1 MMDELLTKNQIVK
14 AVAYNV
20 KKAGIIWKT
29 EEVQAA
35 LYMGAGGAT
44 LPLPQHE
51 EFALAVAR
59 FQKQHNLDIDG
70 CLGPATFAILR
81 SATQTSPSTSL
92 PGMPDIGSG
101 VPART
106 GVSNRII
113 VNGKRIPMPQQYIK
127 AGLTC
132 SNWIDDAD
140 AHEDVHFT
148 CKPRNGEVTN
158 IVIHE
163 SVTNSVAST
172 VDALQAQGY
181 GVHFMIAPDG
191 HLSCHNDAVTE
202 YLIHG
207 NQLNGRSVGIEVINP
222 YSPKYAKPPFTRTIP
237 ATWWTWV
244 PKGASPLYTLPTD
257 AQLKALRALVGWLC
271 NLIPTLPMGFPTKDL
286 NANQKKIAGWD
297 AKPAAKPGPGIV
309 AHSDYS
315 SHADGRYELEFLLD
329 KPAKKG

>member
-1 MMDELLTKNQIVK
+1 MDNLLTKDQIAK
-14 AVAYNV
+14 AIAYNV
-20 KKAGIIWKT
+20 KKAGTLWKT
-29 EEVQAA
+29 EDVQAA
-35 LYMGAGGAT
+35 LYRGVIGAV
-44 LPLPQHE
+44 LYLPQQE
-51 EFALAVAR
+51 GFALTVAQ
-59 FQKQHNLDIDG
+59 FQKQHNLDVDG
-70 CLGPATFAILR
+70 CLGPATFALLR
-81 SATQTSPSTSL
+81 SVTQTAPA
-92 PGMPDIGSG
+92 MPDIGPG

-106 GVSNRII
+106 GVSNQII
-113 VNGKRIPMPQQYIK
+113 VNGKRVQMPQQYLS

-140 AHEDVHFT
+140 AHEDVHFA
-148 CKPRNGEVTN
+148 CKPRNGDVTN

-163 SVTNSVAST
+163 SVTNSVAAT
-172 VDALQAQGY
+172 VDALQAKGY

-191 HLSCHNDAVTE
+191 HISCHNDAVTE

-257 AQLKALRALVGWLC
+257 AQLKALRALVWWLC
-271 NLIPTLPMGFPTKDL
+271 HLIPTLPMEFPTKDL
-286 NANQKKIAGWD
+286 NAKRKKIAGWN
-297 AKPAAKPGPGIV
+297 AKPPAKPGPGIV

-315 SHADGRYELEFLLD
+315 SHADGRYELEFLL
-329 KPAKKG
+329 GRSN